1 MLLIDER
8 NKKKASNEIEKIQYD
23 EKMDIKKNRHYIV
36 SKSNQ
41 IIQNARYNLSLQ
53 EQKVLAYIISLV
65 KPGDKKGK
73 TYEFDVAAYCKTVGI
88 ERSGNIYKQLK
99 DTLKGLR
106 DKSIWVRQEN
116 GTERTVGWLSK
127 VSTTEN
133 PNVLEIVYDEDMS
146 EFLLE
151 LNENFTKYELIY
163 FINMESMYST
173 RLYELLKS
181 YSWTKLHL
189 FEVED
194 LKKQLNA
201 EKYKTFGDFK
211 RNVLDKA
218 IKEINVFTDIEISY
232 KFIKKGNKII
242 QIEFEIKE
250 KGAIEAYKASKIA
263 ENRIDGQL
271 SIEDFNIF
279 EC

>member
-1 MLLIDER
+1 MLLIDRRKE
-8 NKKKASNEIEKIQYD
+8 KTEIEKIQYD
-23 EKMDIKKNRHYIV
+23 ETMDIRKSRHYIV
-36 SKSNQ
+36 TKSNQ

-65 KPGDKKGK
+65 KPGDGRGK
-73 TYEFDVAAYCKTVGI
+73 NYEFDVSAYCNTLGI
-88 ERSGNIYKQLK
+88 ERSGNIYQQLK
-99 DTLKGLR
+99 DTLKELR

-127 VSTTEN
+127 VSTTKN
-133 PNVLEIVYDEDMS
+133 PNVLEIVFDEDMS

-151 LNENFTKYELIY
+151 LNENFTRYELIY

-189 FEVED
+189 FEIED
-194 LKKQLNA
+194 LKRQLNA
-201 EKYKTFGDFK
+201 EKYKAFGDFK

-218 IKEINVFTDIEISY
+218 IYEINTFTDLEIDY
-232 KFIKKGNKII
+232 KLIKKGKKII

-250 KGAIEAYKASKIA
+250 KGAIETYNTSKLA
-263 ENRIDGQL
+263 EKRIDGQL
-271 SIEDFNIF
+271 TMEDFDI
-279 EC
+279 C